1 MDRSKIAHEIAHSPN
16 AHSISTQKFW
26 TEGPKKCR
34 KITENI
40 REAHMPR
47 TYLAAAVATAVIAG
61 AAFAEYP
68 DKQINLIV
76 PFEPGGGTDITARMV
91 QPGLE
96 KLLGQKLV
104 IRNLEGA
111 GGTVG
116 ATQLSQMD
124 PDGYSIGYMPIGTM
138 TTQPHIRKT
147 SYNADS
153 WEPICMVISDAVSVL
168 VNPEHSGINSMDELI
183 GAASGGN
190 QLISAGP
197 PPGSLPHIGQA
208 ALAKSYGLNFKY
220 VPYKGGGPT
229 AKALTAGD
237 VDVFINTPNF
247 AKRFEFTPL
256 ALMAPERHP
265 DFPDLPTTA
274 ELGGPEMD
282 ISIWFGLFAPAGTD
296 SAIVQKLSDVCGEVV
311 NSMEF
316 TSLASERGNSPKYL
330 AAQDFKTFFQAEFD
344 TNAEL
349 LSDAGLK

>member
-1 MDRSKIAHEIAHSPN
+1 MLK
-16 AHSISTQKFW
+16 TF
-26 TEGPKKCR
+26 
-34 KITENI
+34 
-40 REAHMPR
+40 
-47 TYLAAAVATAVIAG
+47 LAAATSVALSATVAI
-61 AAFAEYP
+61 AEYP
-68 DKQINLIV
+68 EKPIDLIV

-96 KLLGQKLV
+96 AALGQKLV

-116 ATQLSQMD
+116 ATQLSKM
-124 PDGYSIGYMPIGTM
+124 PSDGYSIGYMPIGTM
-138 TTQPHIRKT
+138 TTQPHIRRT

-153 WEPICMVISDAVSVL
+153 WEPICMVISDAVSIL
-168 VNPEHSGINSMDELI
+168 VNPDKSGIKSLEELVS
-183 GAASGGN
+183 AASGGN

-208 ALAKSYGLNFKY
+208 ALASAYGLDFKY

-247 AKRFEFTPL
+247 AKKFEFTPL
-256 ALMAPERHP
+256 ALMAPARHP

-296 SAIVQKLSDVCGEVV
+296 SAIIQKLSDACGEVV
-311 NSMEF
+311 NSDAF
-316 TSLASERGNSPKYL
+316 KSTASERGNSAKYL
-330 AAQDFKTFFQAEFD
+330 SAEEFRTFFRNEFD
-344 TNAEL
+344 ANAEL
-349 LSDAGLK
+349 LSKAGLK